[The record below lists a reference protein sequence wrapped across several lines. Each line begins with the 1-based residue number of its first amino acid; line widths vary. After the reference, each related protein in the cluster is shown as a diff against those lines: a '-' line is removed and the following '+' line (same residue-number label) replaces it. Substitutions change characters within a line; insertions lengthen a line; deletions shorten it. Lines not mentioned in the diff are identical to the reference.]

1 MLILQVCTTTPVV
14 SLDNSERTTLGAGF
28 FLLVLLF
35 LFFFLV
41 AHIFIRHLL
50 AKRIQKA
57 CIRAD
62 VYKLLSCSYLQGCG
76 LSGCC
81 HLCKCENLG
90 NDIHVIGNVCGKAG
104 FSHIANLGVAGLNP
118 VTASC

>member
-1 MLILQVCTTTPVV
+1 MLILQVCTTTPMV

-28 FLLVLLF
+28 FLWVLLF
-35 LFFFLV
+35 FFFWV

-62 VYKLLSCSYLQGCG
+62 VHKLLSCSYLQGCG

-81 HLCKCENLG
+81 PLCKCENLG
-90 NDIHVIGNVCGKAG
+90 SDIHVIGNVCGKAG
-104 FSHIANLGVAGLNP
+104 FSHIANLGVAGLSP